1 MRKSPM
7 EVKEINNL
15 STQHTIRDIA
25 QRTAE
30 DQAVAH
36 RFETWP
42 LLAQHAPQPSRN
54 SQTQRDE
61 KVTLPATSVRQ
72 KAECR
77 TRIQD
82 MNEVEKRGDFDL
94 LTVGKRADD
103 GELRELIGG
112 VSGNPRKFR
121 HSALWNFLGGWSAA

>member
-1 MRKSPM
+1 M

-42 LLAQHAPQPSRN
+42 LLAQHAPQPSKTARPSVMKN
-54 SQTQRDE
+54 NVASHQRSP
-61 KVTLPATSVRQ
+61 KS
-72 KAECR
+72 
-77 TRIQD
+77 
-82 MNEVEKRGDFDL
+82 
-94 LTVGKRADD
+94 
-103 GELRELIGG
+103 
-112 VSGNPRKFR
+112 
-121 HSALWNFLGGWSAA
+121 

>member
-30 DQAVAH
+30 DQAVSH
-36 RFETWP
+36 RFETGQ
-42 LLAQHAPQPSRN
+42 LLAQHASQPSRN
-54 SQTQRDE
+54 DQAQRDE
-61 KVTLPATSVRQ
+61 KVTLPAASVRQ

-77 TRIQD
+77 AGIQD
-82 MNEVEKRGDFDL
+82 MDKL
-94 LTVGKRADD
+94 KK
-103 GELRELIGG
+103 G
-112 VSGNPRKFR
+112 VTSTCSP
-121 HSALWNFLGGWSAA
+121 